1 MSIDGDWKV
10 TINSPMGAQEGT
22 LTLDSSGGDLT
33 GTMAAPQGTETFSGG
48 TVDGNKLT
56 WTLKMTSPMPMDL
69 DFEVTVNGDDL
80 EGKVK
85 LGAFGDAA
93 ITGSRA

>member
-1 MSIDGDWKV
+1 MSIDGDWNV

-22 LTLDSSGGDLT
+22 LTLDASGGGLS
-33 GTMAAPQGTETFSGG
+33 GKMAAPQGTEAFEGG

-69 DFEVTVNGDDL
+69 EFDVEINGDEL
-80 EGKVK
+80 SGNVK
-85 LGAFGDAA
+85 LGAFGSATL
-93 ITGSRA
+93 TGTRA